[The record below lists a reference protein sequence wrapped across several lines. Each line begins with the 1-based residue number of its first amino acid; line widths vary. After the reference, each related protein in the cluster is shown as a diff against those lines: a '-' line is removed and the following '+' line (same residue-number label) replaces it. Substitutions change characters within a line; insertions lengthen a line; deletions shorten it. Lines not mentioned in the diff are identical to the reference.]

1 LRLPLQHLES
11 YPILAILRG
20 VRPEE
25 VVDIGAALI
34 KSGVRTIEVPLNSP
48 EPLKS
53 IRLLR
58 DSFGESCLCGA
69 GTVLEP
75 REVNAVYEAG
85 GRLIVSPNTDV
96 AVIQRALE
104 LGMSVMPGFATATE
118 AFTALAVGAH
128 FLKLFPAS
136 TYGPAHLRALR
147 AVLPDTTK
155 ICAVGGVGVQTM
167 APWIDAGIDGIG
179 VGTELYRPGSTPS
192 DVGRRAAALVTAFRS
207 ATRA

>member
-1 LRLPLQHLES
+1 LAQHLDS

-20 VRPEE
+20 VRPDE

-48 EPLKS
+48 EPLES

-58 DSFGESCLCGA
+58 ESFGDSCLCGA
-69 GTVLEP
+69 GTVLQP
-75 REVNAVYEAG
+75 REVDAVHEVG
-85 GRLIVSPNTDV
+85 GQLIVSPNTDA

-104 LGMSVMPGFATATE
+104 RGMSVMPGFASATE
-118 AFTALAVGAH
+118 AFTALAAGAH

-136 TYGPAHLRALR
+136 TYGPAHLKALR
-147 AVLPDTTK
+147 AVLPDGTR
-155 ICAVGGVGVQTM
+155 ICAVGGVGVHTM
-167 APWIDAGIDGIG
+167 SPWLEAGIDGIG

-192 DVGRRAAALVTAFRS
+192 DVARRAAALVNAFRS